1 VGIGFIQIRPAL
13 DAAAASLATSRT
25 LATDG
30 VHAYCYHCL
39 DTSSLL
45 TSIDPIRRLF
55 LLNQSTMLQPNG
67 QQQEVHPNEAV
78 PPRVTEVVQA
88 QEETAASTVV
98 APAGGADA
106 GMQAMM
112 MMMMMSMTP
121 PSSTAGMPP
130 VATNAAPP
138 PQFYPV
144 ASNIP
149 QNVTVQVPCNFPPAV
164 VVVAPPPP
172 PEKTVFVN
180 RHQYHR
186 IEMRR
191 ESRRVLE
198 AYYERCRQ
206 GKKRPHP
213 NYEHESRHRHAQN
226 RPRNR
231 KGHFMTGPELAEYY
245 RNNPDKAPPNYKHP
259 DNKSSLTRR
268 GKSASSDSVA
278 AADADIEVAATAT
291 AVAGKAPGK

>member
-1 VGIGFIQIRPAL
+1 
-13 DAAAASLATSRT
+13 
-25 LATDG
+25 
-30 VHAYCYHCL
+30 
-39 DTSSLL
+39 
-45 TSIDPIRRLF
+45 
-55 LLNQSTMLQPNG
+55 MLQPIG
-67 QQQEVHPNEAV
+67 QQQDAQQREA
-78 PPRVTEVVQA
+78 PPPVTEVVQA
-88 QEETAASTVV
+88 QEETPAATTAA
-98 APAGGADA
+98 APAGGAVAD
-106 GMQAMM
+106 MQAMM

-121 PSSTAGMPP
+121 SSPTAGMPP
-130 VATNAAPP
+130 VVTTAVP

-149 QNVTVQVPCNFPPAV
+149 QNVTVQVPCNFPPS
-164 VVVAPPPP
+164 VVAPPPL
-172 PEKTVFVN
+172 PEKTSFVN

-198 AYYERCRQ
+198 VYYERCRQ

-245 RNNPDKAPPNYKHP
+245 RNNPDKAPPNYQHP
-259 DNKSSLTRR
+259 DNKSSLTGR
-268 GKSASSDSVA
+268 GKSASSDGVA
-278 AADADIEVAATAT
+278 AADADIEVTAT
-291 AVAGKAPGK
+291 AEAGRAPVK